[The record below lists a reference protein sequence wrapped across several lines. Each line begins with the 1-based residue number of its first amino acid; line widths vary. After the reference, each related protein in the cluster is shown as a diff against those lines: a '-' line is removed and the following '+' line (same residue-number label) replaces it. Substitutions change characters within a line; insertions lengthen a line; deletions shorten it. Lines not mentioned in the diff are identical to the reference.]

1 MANFTYI
8 RNKSGLGKK
17 KPDAAASG
25 LAGVLFGGDEEDRTP
40 DLRIANATLSQLSYV
55 PSANDYIEAKNEG
68 QAAAEGVNRSVGQE
82 KPPCFADFCRLRQ
95 KIARAERSFAAV
107 FCENSP
113 GRCSFLQK
121 SSKKIHC
128 QFNGLSCFSH
138 FSAKKCAAG
147 C

>member
-1 MANFTYI
+1 MKKAN
-8 RNKSGLGKK
+8 RER
-17 KPDAAASG
+17 
-25 LAGVLFGGDEEDRTP
+25 LALNPFGGAEEDRTP

-82 KPPCFADFCRLRQ
+82 KPHRFADFYRLRQ
-95 KIARAERSFAAV
+95 KIARAERRFAAV
-107 FCENSP
+107 FCENLP

-121 SSKKIHC
+121 SSKKIQC
-128 QFNGLSCFSH
+128 KFSGLSCFSH

>member
-1 MANFTYI
+1 
-8 RNKSGLGKK
+8 
-17 KPDAAASG
+17 
-25 LAGVLFGGDEEDRTP
+25 
-40 DLRIANATLSQLSYV
+40 
-55 PSANDYIEAKNEG
+55 
-68 QAAAEGVNRSVGQE
+68 
-82 KPPCFADFCRLRQ
+82 
-95 KIARAERSFAAV
+95 V

>member
-1 MANFTYI
+1 MHCLHTPGQDRFAEF
-8 RNKSGLGKK
+8 REQL
-17 KPDAAASG
+17 
-25 LAGVLFGGDEEDRTP
+25 LEGVLFGGDEEDRTP

-82 KPPCFADFCRLRQ
+82 KPHRFADFYRLRQ
-95 KIARAERSFAAV
+95 KIARAERRFAAV

-121 SSKKIHC
+121 SSKKIHF
-128 QFNGLSCFSH
+128 QFNGLSCFSG
-138 FSAKKCAAG
+138 FSAKKCVAG

>member
-1 MANFTYI
+1 VRRAAVNQSV
-8 RNKSGLGKK
+8 RQP
-17 KPDAAASG
+17 KPH
-25 LAGVLFGGDEEDRTP
+25 R
-40 DLRIANATLSQLSYV
+40 
-55 PSANDYIEAKNEG
+55 
-68 QAAAEGVNRSVGQE
+68 
-82 KPPCFADFCRLRQ
+82 FADFYRLEQ
-95 KIARAERSFAAV
+95 KIARAERSFAEV

-113 GRCSFLQK
+113 GRRSFLQK